1 MHLIQRLRVL
11 FAGTNSAM
19 AEQHTDVP
27 NELAAGWA
35 ESLDLDT
42 LDYLYAESRARLLE
56 DLDFARSQELKVRVV
71 AGLAVFAIGATGLL
85 GRLRFDFSGEPVL
98 TALTLSALLTF
109 AATLL
114 IAAWMTWPG
123 GIRTGVDLTW
133 LARYAQS
140 GARSTDLRASTVE
153 PQVSAYTENRAGR
166 AGHRLLLRITMM
178 LTAINIASVLSIHAL
193 ATGANGY

>member
-11 FAGTNSAM
+11 FAATKSNM

-27 NELAAGWA
+27 NELATGWA

-56 DLDFARSQELKVRVV
+56 DLDFARSQELKIRVV

-98 TALTLSALLTF
+98 TALTLTALLTF

-114 IAAWMTWPG
+114 ITAWMTWPG
-123 GIRTGVDLTW
+123 AIRTGVDLTW

-153 PQVSAYTENRAGR
+153 AQVTAYTENRAGR

-193 ATGANGY
+193 ATGANGC

>member
-1 MHLIQRLRVL
+1 MRSMPKLQALL
-11 FAGTNSAM
+11 APTPAGEHQS
-19 AEQHTDVP
+19 DVD
-27 NELAAGWA
+27 ESLGVGWA
-35 ESLDLDT
+35 DSLDLDT

-56 DLDFARSQELKVRVV
+56 DLDFARSQELKLRVV

-98 TALTLSALLTF
+98 TALTLTALLTF

-123 GIRTGVDLTW
+123 AIRTGVDLTW

-140 GARSTDLRASTVE
+140 GARSTNLRASTVE
-153 PQVSAYTENRAGR
+153 AQVTAYTENRAGR

>member
-1 MHLIQRLRVL
+1 MPKLQALL
-11 FAGTNSAM
+11 APTPNS
-19 AEQHTDVP
+19 EHQSDVD
-27 NELAAGWA
+27 ESLGVGWA
-35 ESLDLDT
+35 DSLDLDT

-98 TALTLSALLTF
+98 TALTLTALLTF

-123 GIRTGVDLTW
+123 AIRTGVDLTW

-153 PQVSAYTENRAGR
+153 AQVTAYTENRSGR

-193 ATGANGY
+193 ATGANGC